1 MRGLA
6 FLQPPAGSRSPATTN
21 PHGFDMSFRHEMRGL
36 GFEPRKALSYQVLS
50 LTHLTTLA
58 SPLRKTSFNGYKKVL
73 IVKN

>member
-36 GFEPRKALSYQVLS
+36 GFEPR
-50 LTHLTTLA
+50 
-58 SPLRKTSFNGYKKVL
+58 
-73 IVKN
+73 